1 MFVEDA
7 QGLQAIHPWQADIQK
22 DSVRTD
28 VLQNPQSVLRLGL
41 QRAVVS
47 GLGQETGE

>member
-7 QGLQAIHPWQADIQK
+7 QGLQTIHPWQTDIQK
-22 DSVRTD
+22 NRVRTD
-28 VLQNPQSVLRLGL
+28 VLQNAQSVLRPGL